1 MQTAAGTNTTR
12 NDYFLS
18 RVRTWRGRPARRPR
32 AARLAKWIPASPL
45 RLPRMEAASGRAN
58 ASRFFDMHKGA
69 SLRVA
74 RSDWT
79 AARASLQNGCL
90 A

>member
-1 MQTAAGTNTTR
+1 MCPC
-12 NDYFLS
+12 S
-18 RVRTWRGRPARRPR
+18 V
-32 AARLAKWIPASPL
+32 RLAKWILASPL
-45 RLPRMEAASGRAN
+45 RLPHMEAATGRAN
-58 ASRFFDMHKGA
+58 ASRFFDVLKDA

-79 AARASLQNGCL
+79 AVRVLFKMDNEKCRLLGDAMVASHGLRFMLPRTL